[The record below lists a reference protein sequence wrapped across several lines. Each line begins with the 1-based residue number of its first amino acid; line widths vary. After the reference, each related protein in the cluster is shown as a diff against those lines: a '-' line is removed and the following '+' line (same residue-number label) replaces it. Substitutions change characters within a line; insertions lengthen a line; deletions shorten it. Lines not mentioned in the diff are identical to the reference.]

1 MLGTLSLT
9 SSLVTDQG
17 GWTVYVIQT
26 ESGKFYTGITV
37 DLERRLSEHR
47 GGGRGAK
54 FFRTSPPKL
63 VVYEERHA
71 ERSGAL
77 RREREIKG
85 MSRAEKLELIGVQ
98 IRK

>member
-1 MLGTLSLT
+1 M
-9 SSLVTDQG
+9 TDQG

-26 ESGKFYTGITV
+26 ESGKFYTGITL
-37 DLERRLSEHR
+37 DLERRLGEHR
-47 GGGRGAK
+47 VGSRGAK
-54 FFRTSPPKL
+54 FFRTSPPKR

-77 RREREIKG
+77 RREREIKS
-85 MSRAEKLELIGVQ
+85 MSRAEKLELIGVR

>member
-1 MLGTLSLT
+1 MTEQS
-9 SSLVTDQG
+9 

-37 DLERRLSEHR
+37 DLERRLGEHR
-47 GGGRGAK
+47 VGSRGAK
-54 FFRTSPPKL
+54 FFRTSPPKR
-63 VVYEERHA
+63 VVYEERYA

-85 MSRAEKLELIGVQ
+85 MSRAEKLELIGVRV
-98 IRK
+98 RK

>member
-1 MLGTLSLT
+1 M
-9 SSLVTDQG
+9 TDQG

-26 ESGKFYTGITV
+26 ESGKFYTGITL
-37 DLERRLSEHR
+37 DLERRLGEHR
-47 GGGRGAK
+47 VGSRGAK
-54 FFRTSPPKL
+54 FFRTSPPKR
-63 VVYEERHA
+63 VVYEERHV

-85 MSRAEKLELIGVQ
+85 MSRAEKLELIGVR

>member
-1 MLGTLSLT
+1 MTG
-9 SSLVTDQG
+9 QA

-37 DLERRLSEHR
+37 DLERRLGEHR
-47 GGGRGAK
+47 AGSRGAK
-54 FFRTSPPKL
+54 FFRTSPPKR

-71 ERSGAL
+71 ERSEAL

-85 MSRAEKLELIGVQ
+85 MSRAEKMELIGVR

>member
-1 MLGTLSLT
+1 M
-9 SSLVTDQG
+9 TDQG

-26 ESGKFYTGITV
+26 ESGSFYTGITV
-37 DLERRLSEHR
+37 DLERRLGEHR
-47 GGGRGAK
+47 VGSRGAK
-54 FFRTSPPKL
+54 FFRTSRPKR

-77 RREREIKG
+77 RREREIKC
-85 MSRAEKLELIGVQ
+85 MSRAEKLDLIGVR

>member
-1 MLGTLSLT
+1 M
-9 SSLVTDQG
+9 TDQG

-26 ESGKFYTGITV
+26 ESGKFYTGITL
-37 DLERRLSEHR
+37 DLERRLGEHR
-47 GGGRGAK
+47 VGSRGAK
-54 FFRTSPPKL
+54 FFRTSPPKR

-85 MSRAEKLELIGVQ
+85 MSRAEKLELIGVR
-98 IRK
+98 IPNESR

>member
-1 MLGTLSLT
+1 M
-9 SSLVTDQG
+9 TDQG

-37 DLERRLSEHR
+37 DLERRLGEHR
-47 GGGRGAK
+47 VGSRGAK
-54 FFRTSPPKL
+54 FFRTSPPKR
-63 VVYEERHA
+63 VVYEERHV

-85 MSRAEKLELIGVQ
+85 MSRAEKLDLIGVR

>member
-1 MLGTLSLT
+1 MS
-9 SSLVTDQG
+9 QG

-26 ESGKFYTGITV
+26 ESGNFYTGITV
-37 DLERRLSEHR
+37 DLERRLGEHR
-47 GGGRGAK
+47 VGSRGAK
-54 FFRTSPPKL
+54 FFRTSPPKR

-85 MSRAEKLELIGVQ
+85 MSHAE
-98 IRK
+98 

>member
-1 MLGTLSLT
+1 MTGQS
-9 SSLVTDQG
+9 

-37 DLERRLSEHR
+37 DLERRLGEHR
-47 GGGRGAK
+47 VGSRGAK
-54 FFRTSPPKL
+54 FFRTSPPKR
-63 VVYEERHA
+63 VVYEERHV

-85 MSRAEKLELIGVQ
+85 MSRAEKLELIGVR

>member
-1 MLGTLSLT
+1 MPGLT
-9 SSLVTDQG
+9 DVLVTDQG

-26 ESGKFYTGITV
+26 KSGKFYTGITV

-47 GGGRGAK
+47 VGSRGAK
-54 FFRTSPPKL
+54 FFRTSRPKR

-77 RREREIKG
+77 RRECEIKG
-85 MSRAEKLELIGVQ
+85 MSRAEKLELIRAR
-98 IRK
+98 IPK

>member
-1 MLGTLSLT
+1 M
-9 SSLVTDQG
+9 TDQG
-17 GWTVYVIQT
+17 GWIVYVIQT

-37 DLERRLSEHR
+37 DLERRLGEHHV
-47 GGGRGAK
+47 GSRGAK
-54 FFRTSPPKL
+54 FFRTSPPKR

-85 MSRAEKLELIGVQ
+85 MSRAEKLELIGVR

>member
-1 MLGTLSLT
+1 M
-9 SSLVTDQG
+9 TDQG

-26 ESGKFYTGITV
+26 ESGKLYTGITV
-37 DLERRLSEHR
+37 DLERRLAEHR
-47 GGGRGAK
+47 VGSRGAK
-54 FFRTSPPKL
+54 FFRTSPPKR

-85 MSRAEKLELIGVQ
+85 MSRAEKLELIGVR
-98 IRK
+98 IRR

>member
-1 MLGTLSLT
+1 MTGQS
-9 SSLVTDQG
+9 

-37 DLERRLSEHR
+37 DLERRLGEHR
-47 GGGRGAK
+47 VGSRGAK
-54 FFRTSPPKL
+54 FFRTSPPKQ
-63 VVYEERHA
+63 VVYEERHV

-85 MSRAEKLELIGVQ
+85 MSRAEKLELIGVR

>member
-1 MLGTLSLT
+1 MTG
-9 SSLVTDQG
+9 QG

-37 DLERRLSEHR
+37 DLQRRLGEHR
-47 GGGRGAK
+47 VGSRGAK
-54 FFRTSPPKL
+54 FFRTSPPKR

-71 ERSGAL
+71 ERSEAL
-77 RREREIKG
+77 RREGEIKG
-85 MSRAEKLELIGVQ
+85 MSRAEKLELIGVR